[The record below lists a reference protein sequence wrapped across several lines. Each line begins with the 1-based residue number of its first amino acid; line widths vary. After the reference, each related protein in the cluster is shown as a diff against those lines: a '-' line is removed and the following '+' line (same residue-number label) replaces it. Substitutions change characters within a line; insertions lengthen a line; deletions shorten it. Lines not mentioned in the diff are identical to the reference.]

1 MAMLLATAI
10 AGLPLASEAKL
21 GGGGGRSVSSGKAM
35 SAPMAS
41 SSSSRLGSGGSAGM
55 TRPDV
60 MAKARS
66 GGPAPAGAYPGAA
79 QAPAYPAAP
88 TPPAAAPRSGP
99 GWGTVAGAAAVGAAA
114 GYMLGDHNSQPAQ
127 APAAQG
133 NAAGQ
138 GASPDMQR
146 SAESAGAPMSPQNS
160 SGGFGFGSLLGLL
173 MLGGAGVWAFRR
185 YQAAQQPGA
194 ASRATA
200 GPAFKMGE
208 GPAFGASAPAAD
220 TGVEQIALKTF
231 NELQDANNRGDLTF
245 LRSRLDDLL
254 FQQIEADIAARG
266 GPGQTTVVSMRAQAV
281 DVTDQGSRR
290 LVSIRYTGSIV
301 EGPNATPEPLDEVWH
316 FVDENRGYW
325 KLAGIEQV

>member
-41 SSSSRLGSGGSAGM
+41 SSSSRLGSGGRCGDDPPRRDGQGPQR
-55 TRPDV
+55 RPRQP
-60 MAKARS
+60 ALTLARRKRRLS
-66 GGPAPAGAYPGAA
+66 GRSHPARGR
-79 QAPAYPAAP
+79 
-88 TPPAAAPRSGP
+88 TCSGP
-99 GWGTVAGAAAVGAAA
+99 GWGTVAGAACRRRDC
-114 GYMLGDHNSQPAQ
+114 GYMLGDHNSQQDPGATRW
-127 APAAQG
+127 G

-160 SGGFGFGSLLGLL
+160 SQAVSASGSLLGLL
-173 MLGGAGVWAFRR
+173 MLGGAGIWAFRR

-220 TGVEQIALKTF
+220 AGVEQIALKT
-231 NELQDANNRGDLTF
+231 LQ
-245 LRSRLDDLL
+245 
-254 FQQIEADIAARG
+254 
-266 GPGQTTVVSMRAQAV
+266 
-281 DVTDQGSRR
+281 
-290 LVSIRYTGSIV
+290 
-301 EGPNATPEPLDEVWH
+301 
-316 FVDENRGYW
+316 
-325 KLAGIEQV
+325 